1 MSDELL
7 GQNLGKYEV
16 KERIGRGGMAEVY
29 KAYHESLDRFVAVKV
44 LHPFLGEDPEFQ
56 ERFERE
62 ARNIARLK
70 HTNIVQVY
78 DFDVDSKRD
87 LYYMIMEFIDGPT
100 LRTRLMQ
107 LSFQGEQFSIAEAV
121 RVIRDLAS
129 ALAFAHSRG
138 MIHRDIKPAN
148 IMLDSDG
155 RVVLTDFGIARI
167 VSGPT
172 MTASGS
178 MVGTP
183 AYMSPEQ
190 GLGQPGDN
198 RSDIYSLGV
207 VLYQLVTGT
216 TPYDADTPIAIVLKH
231 VNDPLPPPTSINAE
245 IPEALERIIFRA
257 LAKSPEERYQK
268 IEEMIEHLD
277 NLDASDTKILSA
289 APVQAAVAARAKAAA
304 STTPTTRKR
313 AASDGFP
320 RILFAMLVSLIA
332 LVAGAYFSFTGELD
346 PILAQMPM
354 VMVPQTTTATQVI
367 ASAETPEPEMTPT
380 PNLQATELA
389 LTVEALSASL
399 NETPNADI
407 SPTPDMTATVLA
419 CDYDY
424 EIVSQNPENES
435 IYPELTTLTLTVTI
449 VNDSQCAI
457 DDDTRMVFLEGEQ
470 LEGPDFIE
478 FDQRLEPQDEFTI
491 ELNLRM
497 PGFVETDPTIQS
509 TWIFV
514 QPDGTQ
520 VGQPLTFEFT
530 IFTEV
535 G

>member
-1 MSDELL
+1 MAEELIGEML
-7 GQNLGKYEV
+7 GRYEIR
-16 KERIGRGGMAEVY
+16 ERIGRGGMAEVY
-29 KAYHESLDRFVAVKV
+29 KAYHESLDRFVAIKV

-70 HTNIVQVY
+70 QPNIVQVY
-78 DFDVDSKRD
+78 DFDIDNRRD
-87 LYYMIMEFIDGPT
+87 LYYMVMEFIDGPT

-107 LSFQGEQFSIAEAV
+107 LSFQGEQFKIEEAV
-121 RVIRDLAS
+121 RIIRDLAS
-129 ALAFAHSRG
+129 ALAYAHSRG

-207 VLYQLVTGT
+207 VLYQLITGT

-231 VNDPLPPPTSINAE
+231 VNDPLPPPTSINPS

-277 NLDASDTKILSA
+277 NLDASDTKILNTA
-289 APVQAAVAARAKAAA
+289 AVQAAMEAKKHASGIQPAAQQPKQSR
-304 STTPTTRKR
+304 
-313 AASDGFP
+313 FP
-320 RILFAMLVSLIA
+320 RTLFAMLIAVASLA
-332 LVAGAYFSFTGELD
+332 AGGYLSFTGSLD
-346 PILAQMPM
+346 PTLEQLPFLS
-354 VMVPQTTTATQVI
+354 VPAEATSTPVLSDVAEAEPTA
-367 ASAETPEPEMTPT
+367 TPT
-380 PNLQATELA
+380 PNIQATELA

-399 NETPNADI
+399 EQEEPNI
-407 SPTPDMTATVLA
+407 PPTPDLTATIIA

-435 IYPELTTLTLTVTI
+435 IYPELTTLSLTVTI
-449 VNDSQCAI
+449 LNDSQCAI
-457 DDDTRMVFLEGEQ
+457 DDDTRMIFQDGEQ

-478 FDQRLEPQDEFTI
+478 FNQRLEPQDEFTI
-491 ELNLRM
+491 ELDLRM
-497 PGFVETDPTIQS
+497 PAFEETDPTITS

-520 VGQPLTFEFT
+520 IGQPLIFEFT
-530 IFTEV
+530 LFTEV

>member
-1 MSDELL
+1 MSDELV
-7 GQNLGKYEV
+7 GENLGKYEV

-78 DFDVDSKRD
+78 DFDVDNKRD

-107 LSFQGEQFSIAEAV
+107 LSFQGEQFSITEAV

-129 ALAFAHSRG
+129 ALAYAHSRG

-231 VNDPLPPPTSINAE
+231 VNDPLPPPTTINST

-257 LAKSPEERYQK
+257 LAKSPDERYQN
-268 IEEMIEHLD
+268 IEEMVEHLD
-277 NLDASDTKILSA
+277 NLDASDTKILPAS
-289 APVQAAVAARAKAAA
+289 PVQAAMAAKAKAAPSA
-304 STTPTTRKR
+304 QPRPARQKSR
-313 AASDGFP
+313 ARFP
-320 RILFAMLVSLIA
+320 RTLFAMLVAIVSL
-332 LVAGAYFSFTGELD
+332 LAGGYLSFTGQLD
-346 PILAQMPM
+346 SALAQ
-354 VMVPQTTTATQVI
+354 VPIVQLPEEPTAT
-367 ASAETPEPEMTPT
+367 SEEPAVAATGPTSTPT

-389 LTVEALSASL
+389 LTVEALSASIT
-399 NETPNADI
+399 ESEEPNI
-407 SPTPDMTATVLA
+407 PPTPDLTATIIA
-419 CDYDY
+419 CDFDY
-424 EIVSQNPENES
+424 EIVTQDPENES
-435 IYPELTTLTLTVTI
+435 VYPELTTLSLTLTI

-478 FDQRLEPQDEFTI
+478 FNQRLEPGDEFTI
-491 ELNLRM
+491 ELDLRT
-497 PGFVETDPTIQS
+497 PEYIETDPDIES

-520 VGQPLTFEFT
+520 VGQPLIIEFT
-530 IFTEV
+530 LFTEV